1 VSDTY
6 TRRMCDHLAAAANT
20 PLPDDVAAKTALHI
34 LDTLAAG
41 ISGSRLPA
49 GQRGLGY
56 AQMFPAAGSAALW
69 GSTAT
74 SDALTAAFVNGMAS
88 HADETDDSHAPSVS
102 HPGCGVVPAA
112 VALADSHGASGD
124 CLLRAVAAGYD
135 IGTRVNI
142 ALGRGRF
149 GNRAGAPSSHACASL
164 FGAAAAGIV
173 VLGMDPERAMTTL
186 AYATQMASGVNTWLR
201 DPVHVEKAFVF
212 AGMPSRNGVFA
223 TLISR
228 AGWESVPD
236 SFDYEPDFL
245 TAYGSD
251 PQPKALVAGLGSE
264 YAVMETNIK
273 KYAVGSPAQAPVQAT
288 EDLIR
293 EHALTADQVSAIE
306 ILLPAHAA
314 YVVDNRET
322 PDISVQYLVAGTL
335 LDGGFTFAMAHDDPR
350 MDTPDIQRLRQATT
364 LTADESTRGT
374 RSGTVIV
381 RTTDGRELRAVVS
394 DVRGTAQNPMT
405 PAEVEAKCIDL
416 LRPVL
421 GQERTRV
428 LIDRVLGLPG
438 AADGSLGELTQP
450 A

>member
-1 VSDTY
+1 MSDTY
-6 TRRMCDHLAAAANT
+6 TRRMCDYLVAAAAT
-20 PLPDDVAAKTALHI
+20 PLPADVAAKTALHI

-56 AQMFPAAGSAALW
+56 AQMFPAPGAAALW
-69 GSTAT
+69 GATAT
-74 SDALTAAFVNGMAS
+74 ADALTAALVNGMAS

-112 VALADSHGASGD
+112 VALADAHGASGD
-124 CLLRAVAAGYD
+124 LLVRAVAAGYD

-173 VLGMDPERAMTTL
+173 LLGMDAERAMATL

-201 DPVHVEKAFVF
+201 DPMHVEKAFVF

-223 TLISR
+223 TMISQ

-236 SFDYEPDFL
+236 SFDFEPDFL
-245 TAYGSD
+245 TAYGSGQR
-251 PQPKALVAGLGSE
+251 PEALVDGLGTDF
-264 YAVMETNIK
+264 AVMQTNIK

-293 EHALTADQVSAIE
+293 DHGLTADQVGAIE
-306 ILLPAHAA
+306 ILLPAHGA
-314 YVVDNRET
+314 YVVDNRKT

-335 LDGGFTFAMAHDDPR
+335 LDGRFTFAMAHDDPR
-350 MDTPDIQRLRQATT
+350 MDAPDIQRLRQATT
-364 LTADESTRGT
+364 LTPDEATSGT
-374 RSGTVIV
+374 RAGTVIV
-381 RTTDGRELRAVVS
+381 RTTDGRELRAAVT

-405 PAEVEAKCIDL
+405 PAEVEAKCVDL
-416 LRPVL
+416 LDPVL
-421 GQERTRV
+421 GHERARE
-428 LIDRVLGLPG
+428 LIDRVLALPG
-438 AADGSLGELTQP
+438 ADDGALGKLTQP